1 MRCELH
7 RNPIFRCFRIVIC
20 LVCYGPGVVLL
31 AISTVAHSRDVFE
44 PWPALTSCWRV
55 NFLLLGSKM
64 KSLIE
69 ALPDVVKQGKRE
81 VEQILT
87 RAQSDNKMMLQTNEY
102 VLPARDESGLFR
114 GTIRACCP
122 PEDTSAEHCET
133 DGWFNRLIHGD
144 NLFAMQALLTGDPA
158 TGLPSMR
165 GKIDLIYIDPPFDS
179 KADYRTGITLPNGN
193 VEQKPTVLE
202 QFAYSDTWSDGTM
215 SYLKMLY
222 PRLCL
227 MKELLSDQGSI
238 YVHCDWHAGHYL
250 KIILD
255 DIFGKENFRN
265 EIVWKR
271 SNMKGGKTLSKQ
283 FGRNHDTIYLYSK
296 TNNYI
301 YNQEFKEYT
310 QEYIKER
317 FSHKDEKGLYCL
329 QPIGTRTPENVE
341 LLRKQN
347 RIEVTSNGFERIKF
361 YLSDM
366 KGVALDDMWSDIQTV
381 SQLINE
387 NLNYNTQKPEKL
399 LERIIKASSNE
410 NSIVAD
416 FFGGSGTTAA
426 VAEKLG
432 RRWIISDL
440 GKPSTMIM
448 RKRMID
454 IPDCKPFLYHSIGD
468 YSREAFLSDK
478 QFRRVS
484 DLARVVMGLYGA
496 LQFDGADA
504 PANLGHIRNS
514 STLVY
519 VDSPN
524 KVTNSNTI
532 KKALELRESY
542 MGGWN
547 KVVVLGWN
555 FAFDIGETISGLNK
569 SECEVLVIPP
579 DLLDML
585 RKKDYRDL
593 VDSGKI
599 RFSSLQYLTIKKPK
613 LEPANEEGKVK
624 ITVELDNYVLL
635 SPDSLPLNDK
645 SKEKVQQVMAD
656 SPLDLIEYWSVDP
669 DYDGNTFRSVWQDY
683 RENTAN
689 DGDALR
695 VVHNAEII
703 TPSHKGKRK
712 ICVKAVDVF
721 GFESM
726 AIEEVE

>member
-1 MRCELH
+1 MAR
-7 RNPIFRCFRIVIC
+7 
-20 LVCYGPGVVLL
+20 
-31 AISTVAHSRDVFE
+31 
-44 PWPALTSCWRV
+44 
-55 NFLLLGSKM
+55 

-69 ALPDVVKQGKRE
+69 ELPEIVKRGRRE
-81 VEQILT
+81 YEKIMQRL
-87 RAQSDNKMMLQTNEY
+87 QSDNKMTLQTNEY
-102 VLPARDESGLFR
+102 VLPSKDVSGLFQ
-114 GTIRACCP
+114 GKIRQCCP
-122 PEDTSAEHCET
+122 PDSADTTCEA
-133 DGWFNRLIHGD
+133 DNWFNRLIYGD
-144 NLFAMQALLTGDPA
+144 NIFAMQALLNGDA
-158 TGLPSMR
+158 KTGLPSMR
-165 GKIDLIYIDPPFDS
+165 GAIDLIYIDPPFDS
-179 KADYRTGITLPNGN
+179 KADYRTKITLPNGDI
-193 VEQKPTVLE
+193 EAKPAVID
-202 QFAYSDTWSDGTM
+202 QFAYSDTWKNGTV
-215 SYLKMLY
+215 SYLEMLY
-222 PRLCL
+222 PRLML
-227 MKELLSDQGSI
+227 MHDLLSEKGSI
-238 YVHCDWHAGHYL
+238 YIHCDWHAGHYL

-432 RRWIISDL
+432 RRWITSDI

-454 IPDCKPFLYHSIGD
+454 NDAKPFLYHAIGD
-468 YSREAFLSDK
+468 YQREAFMASHDTSLK
-478 QFRRVS
+478 RVS
-484 DLARVVMGLYGA
+484 DLARVVMNLYGA
-496 LQFDGADA
+496 KPFIGDDV
-504 PANLGHIRNS
+504 PANYGQMGR
-514 STLVY
+514 TLVI

-524 KVTNSNTI
+524 KVTSAATI
-532 KKALELRESY
+532 NNAIKARESF

-547 KVVVLGWN
+547 KVIVLGWN
-555 FAFDIGETISGLNK
+555 FSFDIAQKIQDMDK
-569 SECEVLVIPP
+569 SQLEVLVIPP
-579 DLLDML
+579 DLLDL
-585 RKKDYRDL
+585 LKKKDYRDL
-593 VDSGKI
+593 VESGRV
-599 RFSSLQYLTIKKPK
+599 RFSSLQYLTIKKPVVAQSTT
-613 LEPANEEGKVK
+613 EPGKEDLT
-624 ITVELDNYVLL
+624 IELDNYVLL
-635 SPDSLPLNDK
+635 SPDVLPLDDK
-645 SKEKVQQVMAD
+645 NKEAIQNVIATN
-656 SPLDLIEYWSVDP
+656 PLDLIEYWSIDP
-669 DYDGNTFRSVWQDY
+669 DYDGTTFRSVWQDY

-689 DGDALR
+689 DGDGLR
-695 VVHNAEII
+695 VVRSAKI
-703 TPSHKGKRK
+703 TVEPVKNRK

-721 GFESM
+721 GFESQCVV
-726 AIEEVE
+726 EVK

>member
-1 MRCELH
+1 
-7 RNPIFRCFRIVIC
+7 
-20 LVCYGPGVVLL
+20 
-31 AISTVAHSRDVFE
+31 
-44 PWPALTSCWRV
+44 
-55 NFLLLGSKM
+55 M

-69 ALPDVVKQGKRE
+69 ALPDVVKQGRRE
-81 VEQILT
+81 VEQILA

-122 PEDTSAEHCET
+122 PDNTSAEYCET
-133 DGWFNRLIHGD
+133 DGWFNRLINGD
-144 NLFAMQALLTGDPA
+144 NLFAMQALLAGDPA

-179 KADYRTGITLPNGN
+179 KADYRTKITLPNGD

-202 QFAYSDTWSDGTM
+202 QFAYSDTWSDGTI

-222 PRLCL
+222 PRLAL

-250 KIILD
+250 KIMLD
-255 DIFGKENFRN
+255 DIFGKNNLLN
-265 EIVWKR
+265 EIVWYYE
-271 SNMKGGKTLSKQ
+271 SGGIPQYNYARK
-283 FGRNHDTIYLYSK
+283 HDSIFYYVK
-296 TNNYI
+296 NKDNYI
-301 YNQEFKEYT
+301 FNKEAASVPRNVCQMCGAELNKWNNLKKEVDEDGRVYRT
-310 QEYIKER
+310 IKSAGKIYR
-317 FSHKDEKGLYCL
+317 YYDDEPVL
-329 QPIGTRTPENVE
+329 
-341 LLRKQN
+341 
-347 RIEVTSNGFERIKF
+347 
-361 YLSDM
+361 LSDVWV
-366 KGVALDDMWSDIQTV
+366 GVNHIQQKDPQRTGY
-381 SQLINE
+381 L
-387 NLNYNTQKPEKL
+387 TQKPEAL

-432 RRWIISDL
+432 RRWITSDL
-440 GKPSTMIM
+440 GKPSCMIM
-448 RKRMID
+448 RKRLID

-496 LQFDGADA
+496 LPFDVADA
-504 PANLGHIRNS
+504 PSNLGHIRNS

-524 KVTNSNTI
+524 KVTNANTV
-532 KKALELRESY
+532 KRALELRESY

-555 FAFDIGETISGLNK
+555 FAFDIGATIQGLNK

-585 RKKDYRDL
+585 RKKGYADL
-593 VDSGKI
+593 VNSGKI
-599 RFSSLQYLTIKKPK
+599 TFSSLQYLTIKRP
-613 LEPANEEGKVK
+613 LVVPANEDGKVK

-635 SPDSLPLNDK
+635 SPDNLPLDDK
-645 SKEKVQQVMAD
+645 AKAKVQQVMAER
-656 SPLDLIEYWSVDP
+656 PLDLIEYWSIDP
-669 DYDGNTFRSVWQDY
+669 DYDGQTFRSVWQDY

-689 DGDALR
+689 DGNAVR

-703 TPSHKGKRK
+703 TPAHPGKRK

-721 GFESM
+721 AFESM
-726 AIEEVE
+726 LVEEV

>member
-1 MRCELH
+1 
-7 RNPIFRCFRIVIC
+7 
-20 LVCYGPGVVLL
+20 
-31 AISTVAHSRDVFE
+31 
-44 PWPALTSCWRV
+44 
-55 NFLLLGSKM
+55 M

-69 ALPDVVKQGKRE
+69 ALPDVVKQGRRE
-81 VEQILT
+81 VEQILE

-102 VLPARDESGLFR
+102 VLPARDDNGLFR

-122 PEDTSAEHCET
+122 PDNAGAEYCET
-133 DGWFNRLIHGD
+133 DGWFNRLIQGD
-144 NLFAMQALLTGDPA
+144 NLFAMQALLAGDPA

-179 KADYRTGITLPNGN
+179 KADYRTKITLPNGDI
-193 VEQKPTVLE
+193 EQKPTVLE
-202 QFAYSDTWSDGTM
+202 QFAYSDTWADGTI

-222 PRLCL
+222 PRLAL
-227 MKELLSDQGSI
+227 IRELLSDKGSI
-238 YVHCDWHAGHYL
+238 YVHCDWHAGHYV
-250 KIILD
+250 KAIMD
-255 DIFGKENFRN
+255 NIFGKNNFVN
-265 EIVWKR
+265 EIVWSYSRWANVSSAFQRMHDTLLFYTKTQTGIFNEQRIQIGEKR
-271 SNMKGGKTLSKQ
+271 KRNLVQIVNGKKVSMRDNFGNVVYREQTDKPVSDFWDEQDFFVSCNCWDDIFQVGKT
-283 FGRNHDTIYLYSK
+283 GR
-296 TNNYI
+296 
-301 YNQEFKEYT
+301 
-310 QEYIKER
+310 ER
-317 FSHKDEKGLYCL
+317 
-329 QPIGTRTPENVE
+329 
-341 LLRKQN
+341 
-347 RIEVTSNGFERIKF
+347 
-361 YLSDM
+361 
-366 KGVALDDMWSDIQTV
+366 LD
-381 SQLINE
+381 
-387 NLNYNTQKPEKL
+387 YATQKPEAL

-432 RRWIISDL
+432 RRWITSDL
-440 GKPSTMIM
+440 GKPACMIM
-448 RKRMID
+448 RKRLID

-484 DLARVVMGLYGA
+484 DLARVVLGLYGA
-496 LQFDGADA
+496 LPFDGADA
-504 PANLGHIRNS
+504 PANLGHIRGT

-547 KVVVLGWN
+547 KVIVLGWN
-555 FAFDIGETISGLNK
+555 FAFDIGETIQGINR

-585 RKKDYRDL
+585 RKKGYRDL

-599 RFSSLQYLTIKKPK
+599 TFSSLQYLTIKKPK
-613 LEPANEEGKVK
+613 IEPANEDDKVK

-635 SPDSLPLNDK
+635 SPDSLPLDDK
-645 SKEKVQQVMAD
+645 SKAKVQQVLAD
-656 SPLDLIEYWSVDP
+656 NPLDLIEYWSVDP
-669 DYDGNTFRSVWQDY
+669 DYDGQTFRSVWQDY

-695 VVHNAEII
+695 VVHDAEII
-703 TPSHKGKRK
+703 TPAHSGKRK

-726 AIEEVE
+726 TVVEV

>member
-1 MRCELH
+1 
-7 RNPIFRCFRIVIC
+7 
-20 LVCYGPGVVLL
+20 
-31 AISTVAHSRDVFE
+31 
-44 PWPALTSCWRV
+44 
-55 NFLLLGSKM
+55 M

-69 ALPDVVKQGKRE
+69 ALPDVVKQGRRE
-81 VEQILT
+81 VEQILE

-102 VLPARDESGLFR
+102 VLPARDDSGLFR

-122 PEDTSAEHCET
+122 PDNTSAEYCET
-133 DGWFNRLIHGD
+133 DGWFNRLIQGD
-144 NLFAMQALLTGDPA
+144 NLFAMQALLAGDPA

-179 KADYRTGITLPNGN
+179 KADYRTKINLPNGD
-193 VEQKPTVLE
+193 VEQKPTVME
-202 QFAYSDTWSDGTM
+202 QFAYSDTWADGTI

-238 YVHCDWHAGHYL
+238 YVHVDATCGHYV
-250 KIILD
+250 KIMLD
-255 DIFGKENFRN
+255 EIFGKENFQR
-265 EIVWKR
+265 EIIWR
-271 SNMKGGKTLSKQ
+271 IGWLSGYKTAAKNWI
-283 FGRNHDTIYLYSK
+283 RNHDIIFFYTK
-296 TNNYI
+296 DKNNFI
-301 YNQEFKEYT
+301 FNKEYIPYPDDYVRRDGKRPEGQGYPIEDT
-310 QEYIKER
+310 WNCSDLDRLNSIQIMS
-317 FSHKDEKGLYCL
+317 FSSEKTGY
-329 QPIGTRTPENVE
+329 
-341 LLRKQN
+341 
-347 RIEVTSNGFERIKF
+347 
-361 YLSDM
+361 
-366 KGVALDDMWSDIQTV
+366 A
-381 SQLINE
+381 
-387 NLNYNTQKPEKL
+387 TQKSEKL

-432 RRWIISDL
+432 RRWITSDL
-440 GKPSTMIM
+440 GKPSCMIM
-448 RKRMID
+448 RKRFID

-484 DLARVVMGLYGA
+484 DLARIVMGLYGA
-496 LQFDGADA
+496 LPFDGADA

-524 KVTNSNTI
+524 KVTNANTI

-555 FAFDIGETISGLNK
+555 FAFDIGETIQGLNR

-585 RKKDYRDL
+585 RKKGYRDL
-593 VDSGKI
+593 VDGGKI
-599 RFSSLQYLTIKKPK
+599 TFSSLQYLTIKTPRIV
-613 LEPANEEGKVK
+613 PANEDGKVK

-635 SPDSLPLNDK
+635 SPDSLPLDDK
-645 SKEKVQQVMAD
+645 SKVKVQQVMAER
-656 SPLDLIEYWSVDP
+656 PLDLIEYWSVDP
-669 DYDGNTFRSVWQDY
+669 DYDGQTFRSVWQDY

-695 VVHNAEII
+695 VVHDAEII
-703 TPSHKGKRK
+703 TPARPGKRK

-726 AIEEVE
+726 VVEEV

>member
-1 MRCELH
+1 M
-7 RNPIFRCFRIVIC
+7 P
-20 LVCYGPGVVLL
+20 
-31 AISTVAHSRDVFE
+31 
-44 PWPALTSCWRV
+44 
-55 NFLLLGSKM
+55 
-64 KSLIE
+64 KSLID
-69 ALPDVVKQGKRE
+69 ALPEIVAQGRKE
-81 VEQILT
+81 VERILA

-102 VLPARDESGLFR
+102 VLPARDNSGLFR

-122 PEDTSAEHCET
+122 PDNTSAEYCET
-133 DGWFNRLIHGD
+133 DDWFNRLINGD
-144 NLFAMQALLTGDPA
+144 NLFAMQALLSSDLA

-179 KADYRTGITLPNGN
+179 KADYRTKITLPNGDI
-193 VEQKPTVLE
+193 EQKPTVLE
-202 QFAYSDTWSDGTM
+202 QFAYSDTWADGTI

-222 PRLCL
+222 PRLAL

-250 KIILD
+250 KVIMD
-255 DIFGKENFRN
+255 DIFGKNNIGNEVVWHYVSGNSPTKDFARKHDVIFRYTKNENGIFNVQMRPKKEGWEKKYDQLDEDGKAFKWVN
-265 EIVWKR
+265 GNKIYPNSSETPIDDVWDIPIVNPQAK
-271 SNMKGGKTLSKQ
+271 
-283 FGRNHDTIYLYSK
+283 
-296 TNNYI
+296 
-301 YNQEFKEYT
+301 
-310 QEYIKER
+310 
-317 FSHKDEKGLYCL
+317 
-329 QPIGTRTPENVE
+329 ENVHY
-341 LLRKQN
+341 K
-347 RIEVTSNGFERIKF
+347 
-361 YLSDM
+361 
-366 KGVALDDMWSDIQTV
+366 
-381 SQLINE
+381 
-387 NLNYNTQKPEKL
+387 TQKPEAL

-440 GKPSTMIM
+440 GKPSCMIM
-448 RKRMID
+448 RKRLID

-496 LQFDGADA
+496 LPFDVADA
-504 PANLGHIRNS
+504 PSNLGHIRNS

-524 KVTNSNTI
+524 KVTNANTV
-532 KKALELRESY
+532 KRALELRESY

-555 FAFDIGETISGLNK
+555 FAFDIGATIQGLNK

-585 RKKDYRDL
+585 RKKGYADL
-593 VDSGKI
+593 VNSGKI
-599 RFSSLQYLTIKKPK
+599 TFSSLQYLTIKQP
-613 LEPANEEGKVK
+613 LVVPANEDGKVK
-624 ITVELDNYVLL
+624 ISVALDNYVLL
-635 SPDSLPLNDK
+635 SPDSLPLDDK
-645 SKEKVQQVMAD
+645 AKVKVQQVMAER
-656 SPLDLIEYWSVDP
+656 PLDLIEYWSIDP
-669 DYDGNTFRSVWQDY
+669 DYDGQTFRSVWQDY

-689 DGDALR
+689 DSDGLR
-695 VVHNAEII
+695 VVHEAEII
-703 TPSHKGKRK
+703 TPARPGKRK

-726 AIEEVE
+726 VVEEVA

>member
-1 MRCELH
+1 
-7 RNPIFRCFRIVIC
+7 
-20 LVCYGPGVVLL
+20 
-31 AISTVAHSRDVFE
+31 
-44 PWPALTSCWRV
+44 
-55 NFLLLGSKM
+55 M

-69 ALPDVVKQGKRE
+69 ALPDVVKQGRRE
-81 VEQILT
+81 VEQILE

-102 VLPARDESGLFR
+102 VLPARDDSGLFR

-122 PEDTSAEHCET
+122 PDNTSAEYCET
-133 DGWFNRLIHGD
+133 DGWFNRLIQGD
-144 NLFAMQALLTGDPA
+144 NLFAMQALLAGDPA

-179 KADYRTGITLPNGN
+179 KADYRTKINLPNGD
-193 VEQKPTVLE
+193 VEQKPTVME
-202 QFAYSDTWSDGTM
+202 QFAYSDTWADGTI

-238 YVHCDWHAGHYL
+238 YVHVDATCGHYV
-250 KIILD
+250 KIMLD
-255 DIFGKENFRN
+255 EIFGKENFQR
-265 EIVWKR
+265 EIIWR
-271 SNMKGGKTLSKQ
+271 IGWLSGYKTAAKNWI
-283 FGRNHDTIYLYSK
+283 RNHDIIFFYTK
-296 TNNYI
+296 DKNNFI
-301 YNQEFKEYT
+301 FNKEYIPYPDDYVRRDGKRPEGQGYPIEDT
-310 QEYIKER
+310 WNCSDLDRLNSIQIMS
-317 FSHKDEKGLYCL
+317 FSSEKTGY
-329 QPIGTRTPENVE
+329 
-341 LLRKQN
+341 
-347 RIEVTSNGFERIKF
+347 
-361 YLSDM
+361 
-366 KGVALDDMWSDIQTV
+366 A
-381 SQLINE
+381 
-387 NLNYNTQKPEKL
+387 TQKSEKL

-432 RRWIISDL
+432 RRWITSDL
-440 GKPSTMIM
+440 GKPSCMIM
-448 RKRMID
+448 RKRFID

-484 DLARVVMGLYGA
+484 DLARIVMGLYGA
-496 LQFDGADA
+496 LPFDGADA

-514 STLVY
+514 STLLY

-524 KVTNSNTI
+524 KVTNANTI

-555 FAFDIGETISGLNK
+555 FAFDIGETIQGLNR

-585 RKKDYRDL
+585 RKKGYRDL
-593 VDSGKI
+593 VDGGKI
-599 RFSSLQYLTIKKPK
+599 TFSSLQYLTIKTPRIV
-613 LEPANEEGKVK
+613 PANEDGKVK

-635 SPDSLPLNDK
+635 SPDSLPLDDK
-645 SKEKVQQVMAD
+645 SKVKVQQVMAER
-656 SPLDLIEYWSVDP
+656 PLDLIEYWSVDP
-669 DYDGNTFRSVWQDY
+669 DYDGQTFRSVWQDY

-695 VVHNAEII
+695 VVHDAEII
-703 TPSHKGKRK
+703 TPARPGKRK

-726 AIEEVE
+726 VVEEV

>member
-1 MRCELH
+1 M
-7 RNPIFRCFRIVIC
+7 P
-20 LVCYGPGVVLL
+20 
-31 AISTVAHSRDVFE
+31 
-44 PWPALTSCWRV
+44 
-55 NFLLLGSKM
+55 

-69 ALPDVVKQGKRE
+69 MLPDVVTHGKKE
-81 VEQILT
+81 VEKILQ
-87 RAQSDNKMMLQTNEY
+87 RAQSDNKLLLQTNEY
-102 VLPARDESGLFR
+102 VLPSPKDGGLFA
-114 GTIRACCP
+114 GNIRKCCP
-122 PEDTSAEHCET
+122 PDNTSADYCET
-133 DGWFNRLIHGD
+133 EGWFNRLIHGD
-144 NLFAMQALLTGDPA
+144 NLFAMQALLTGDPE

-202 QFAYSDTWSDGTM
+202 QFAYSDTWADGTI

-222 PRLCL
+222 PRLAL
-227 MKELLSDQGSI
+227 IKELLSDQGSI

-432 RRWIISDL
+432 RRWITSDL
-440 GKPSTMIM
+440 GKPATMIM
-448 RKRMID
+448 RKRLID

-478 QFRRVS
+478 QYKRVS
-484 DLARVVMGLYGA
+484 DLARVVMRLYGA
-496 LQFDGADA
+496 IPFDSEDA
-504 PANLGHIRNS
+504 PVNVGHIRDE
-514 STLVY
+514 STLVV

-524 KVTNSNTI
+524 KVTNANTI
-532 KKALELRESY
+532 KRAMELRDSF
-542 MGGWN
+542 MGGWK
-547 KVVVLGWN
+547 KVIILGWN
-555 FAFDIGETISGLNK
+555 FSFDIGDKLSVMNK

-579 DLLDML
+579 DLLDLL
-585 RKKDYRDL
+585 RKKDYKDL
-593 VDSGKI
+593 VDGNKI
-599 RFSSLQYLTIKKPK
+599 RFNSLQYLTIKKPTVST
-613 LEPANEEGKVK
+613 ANEDGKETLN
-624 ITVELDNYVLL
+624 IELDNYVLL
-635 SPDSLPLNDK
+635 SPDNLPLDDK
-645 SKEKVQQVMAD
+645 SKAVVQQVMAE
-656 SPLDLIEYWSVDP
+656 SPLDLIEYWSIDP
-669 DYDGNTFRSVWQDY
+669 DYDGQTFRSVWQDY
-683 RENTAN
+683 RENTNN
-689 DGDALR
+689 DDDPLR
-695 VVHNAEII
+695 VIHDAHIVVPKVDH
-703 TPSHKGKRK
+703 KRK

-726 AIEEVE
+726 AVVEM

>member
-1 MRCELH
+1 
-7 RNPIFRCFRIVIC
+7 
-20 LVCYGPGVVLL
+20 
-31 AISTVAHSRDVFE
+31 
-44 PWPALTSCWRV
+44 
-55 NFLLLGSKM
+55 M

-69 ALPDVVKQGKRE
+69 ALPDVVKQGRRE
-81 VEQILT
+81 VEQILE

-102 VLPARDESGLFR
+102 VLPARDDNGLFR

-122 PEDTSAEHCET
+122 PDNAGAEYCET
-133 DGWFNRLIHGD
+133 DGWFNRLIQGD
-144 NLFAMQALLTGDPA
+144 NLFAMQALLAGDPA

-179 KADYRTGITLPNGN
+179 KADYRTKITLPNGDI
-193 VEQKPTVLE
+193 EQKPTVLE
-202 QFAYSDTWSDGTM
+202 QFAYSDTWADGTI

-222 PRLCL
+222 PRLAL
-227 MKELLSDQGSI
+227 IRELLSDKGSI
-238 YVHCDWHAGHYL
+238 YVHCDWHAGHYV
-250 KIILD
+250 KAIMD
-255 DIFGKENFRN
+255 NIFGKNNFVN
-265 EIVWKR
+265 EIVWSYSRWANVSSAFQRMHDTLLFYTKTQTGIFNEQRIQIGEKR
-271 SNMKGGKTLSKQ
+271 KRNLVQIVNGKKVSMRDNFGNVVYREQTDKPVSDFWDEQDFFVSCNCWDDIFQVGKT
-283 FGRNHDTIYLYSK
+283 GR
-296 TNNYI
+296 
-301 YNQEFKEYT
+301 
-310 QEYIKER
+310 ER
-317 FSHKDEKGLYCL
+317 
-329 QPIGTRTPENVE
+329 
-341 LLRKQN
+341 
-347 RIEVTSNGFERIKF
+347 
-361 YLSDM
+361 
-366 KGVALDDMWSDIQTV
+366 LD
-381 SQLINE
+381 
-387 NLNYNTQKPEKL
+387 YATQKPEAL

-432 RRWIISDL
+432 RRWITSDL
-440 GKPSTMIM
+440 GKPACMIM
-448 RKRMID
+448 RKRLID

-484 DLARVVMGLYGA
+484 DLARVVLGLYGA
-496 LQFDGADA
+496 LPFDGADA
-504 PANLGHIRNS
+504 PANLGHIRGT

-547 KVVVLGWN
+547 KVIVLGWN
-555 FAFDIGETISGLNK
+555 FAFDIGETIQGINR

-585 RKKDYRDL
+585 RKKGYRDL

-599 RFSSLQYLTIKKPK
+599 TFSSLQYLTIKKPK
-613 LEPANEEGKVK
+613 IEPANEDDKVK

-635 SPDSLPLNDK
+635 SPDSLPLDDK
-645 SKEKVQQVMAD
+645 SKAKVQQVMAEN
-656 SPLDLIEYWSVDP
+656 PLDLIEYWSVDP
-669 DYDGNTFRSVWQDY
+669 DYDGQTFRSVWQDY

-695 VVHNAEII
+695 VVHDAEII
-703 TPSHKGKRK
+703 TPAHSGKRK

-726 AIEEVE
+726 TVVEV